1 MSDGWTN
8 SITGNRHLSFKLKT
22 LNDLFHWTSYVAR
35 EKTANLIYSETDKI
49 VKDLH
54 EKDAIV
60 VSDVAEKAA
69 KMQKALRD
77 LHDEHPRT
85 VTFGGTVHLLN
96 IFVGGVFKK
105 IPNAGLGIQKKHEFV
120 ISGELPK

>member
-1 MSDGWTN
+1 M
-8 SITGNRHLSFKLKT
+8 
-22 LNDLFHWTSYVAR
+22 NDLFHWTSYVAR

-60 VSDVAEKAA
+60 VSEVAEKAA
-69 KMQKALRD
+69 NMQKALRD
-77 LHDEHPRT
+77 SHDEHPRT

-105 IPNAGLGIQKKHEFV
+105 IPNAGLSIQKVDKFV
-120 ISGELPK
+120 IS

>member
-8 SITGNRHLSFKLKT
+8 SINGNRHLSFKLKT

-49 VKDLH
+49 VKELH

-69 KMQKALRD
+69 NLQ
-77 LHDEHPRT
+77 
-85 VTFGGTVHLLN
+85 N
-96 IFVGGVFKK
+96 FVGF
-105 IPNAGLGIQKKHEFV
+105 
-120 ISGELPK
+120 